1 MRYESKQWR
10 ADEVTVGAFRLSS
23 SLVGKINN
31 YQELPI
37 NDWNAIPSAIRR
49 VAKPHGQGIYIGGN
63 PSNPQVGD
71 LRVSYR
77 VVQPTDVSIVAKQ
90 DGFLLGTYVAG
101 TGGTIELLNIGT
113 YGADQMFQQAI
124 ASNTTL
130 TWVLRLV
137 GFFIMMIGLATMLK
151 PLSVLADVL
160 PILGDIVGAGTGL
173 IAFLLAALLS
183 FVTIAIAWIVYRP
196 LLGIALLAVAIVIAF
211 AVRAKLKKARAQT
224 KLPPLPQRAEAR

>member
-1 MRYESKQWR
+1 
-10 ADEVTVGAFRLSS
+10 
-23 SLVGKINN
+23 
-31 YQELPI
+31 
-37 NDWNAIPSAIRR
+37 
-49 VAKPHGQGIYIGGN
+49 
-63 PSNPQVGD
+63 
-71 LRVSYR
+71 
-77 VVQPTDVSIVAKQ
+77 
-90 DGFLLGTYVAG
+90 
-101 TGGTIELLNIGT
+101 
-113 YGADQMFQQAI
+113 MFQQAI